1 MDCYVST
8 FNRLAW
14 EMICNRIA
22 EKSQI
27 GSIYGRSCRIVMQS
41 RGYGKTM
48 TSRALFRSIMYNF
61 SEDFDKNT
69 ISLRW
74 CEYFEIP
81 NFRGRKNYIVH
92 MAKIERYILPKTC
105 FRR

>member
-1 MDCYVST
+1 MNCYVTT
-8 FNRLAW
+8 FDQMAW
-14 EMICNRIA
+14 DIICAEIA
-22 EKSQI
+22 KRQYCIS
-27 GSIYGRSCRIVMQS
+27 MQS

-48 TSRALFRSIMYNF
+48 TSRALFRSIMENV

-81 NFRGRKNYIVH
+81 NFRGRKNYIVY
-92 MAKIERYILPKTC
+92 MAKVERYLLPKTR

>member
-1 MDCYVST
+1 MNCYVTT
-8 FNRLAW
+8 FDRVTWECLCNRLFT
-14 EMICNRIA
+14 
-22 EKSQI
+22 EKYRFGFI
-27 GSIYGRSCRIVMQS
+27 MQP

-48 TSRALFRSIMYNF
+48 TSRALFRSIINVF
-61 SEDFDKNT
+61 HDDFDKNT

-81 NFRGRKNYIVH
+81 NFRGRKNYIVY
-92 MAKIERYILPKTC
+92 MAKIERYILPKTR